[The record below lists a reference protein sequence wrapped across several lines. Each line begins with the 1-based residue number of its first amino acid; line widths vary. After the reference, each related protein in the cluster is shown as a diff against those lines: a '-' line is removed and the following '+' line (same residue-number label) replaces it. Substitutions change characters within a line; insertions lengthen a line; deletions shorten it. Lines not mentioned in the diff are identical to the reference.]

1 MQISHIGVHESVG
14 AVFPPEQLRDALSSI
29 DSRAVVVGDDVDELA
44 GCDAVVTFAY
54 REEFLDAGIRWV
66 HSIQAGY
73 DRFPLDEFESE
84 GVVLTNSTG
93 IHGTS
98 VGETALGMM
107 LSLARRLHAYARQ
120 QTEREWSRPEWDEAF
135 TLQDEPLCVV
145 GLGTLGQGIAKRADA
160 VGMHVTGVRRSAESV
175 PHVSEVFATD
185 DLREAIADA
194 RFVALATPLTDET
207 RGLMGDAE
215 FDAMREDAF
224 FVNVAR
230 GKCADESALVAA
242 LQEGEIAGAALDVF
256 EEEPL
261 PDDSPLWGMDEVL
274 VTPHAAAAEIDYYRH
289 IAELVRGNVRHID
302 AGEELVNRVV

>member
-14 AVFPPEQLRDALSSI
+14 AVFPPEQLRDALSST

-261 PDDSPLWGMDEVL
+261 PDDSPLWEMDEVL

-289 IAELVRGNVRHID
+289 IAELVRENVRHID
-302 AGEELVNRVV
+302 AGEELVNQVV

>member
-1 MQISHIGVHESVG
+1 MRVSHLGIHESVG
-14 AVFPPEQLRDALSSI
+14 AVFPPERLRDALSSV
-29 DSRAVVVGDDVDELA
+29 DPRVVVVGDDADELA
-44 GCDAVVTFAY
+44 ECDAIVTFAY
-54 REEFLDAGIRWV
+54 RDEFLDAGVRWI

-93 IHGTS
+93 IHDTS

-107 LSLARRLHAYARQ
+107 LSLARRLHVYARQ
-120 QTEREWSRPEWDEAF
+120 QTEREWNRPEWDEAF
-135 TLQDEPLCVV
+135 TLRDEPLCVV
-145 GLGTLGQGIAKRADA
+145 GLGTLGQGIAERADA
-160 VGMHVTGVRRSAESV
+160 VGMRVAGVRRSAEPV
-175 PHVSEVFATD
+175 PHVDEVFAAA

-207 RGLMGDAE
+207 RGLMGEAE
-215 FDAMREDAF
+215 FAAMREDAY

-242 LQEGEIAGAALDVF
+242 LREGDIAGAALDVF

-261 PDDSPLWGMDEVL
+261 PDDSPLWEMDEVL

-289 IAELVRGNVRHID
+289 IAGLVRENVQHVD
-302 AGEELVNRVV
+302 ADGELVNRVV